1 VLWVARDEVR
11 VPRKVKA
18 MVNTVRGFLHNLSL
32 FSELTDSDMDR
43 LVDMAEE
50 VVLDPGDVLMG
61 EGDPG
66 DALYVVLDGD
76 FEVSKR
82 SGGQDVT
89 LAMRGTGD
97 VLGEMALIEDLPR
110 SATVT
115 ATRRSRIL
123 KITKDVFQALTGS
136 SPSAAL
142 SVLHTMS
149 ARLRNTESMLR
160 QNEKMASLG
169 TLAAGLAHELNNPAA
184 AARRAV
190 DQLKGCLDAWG
201 LVRAEMASLDLAQD
215 QLDLIASLRHRI
227 ASSAPAVDG
236 GDPLERSD
244 REAELQTWMED
255 LGMDDA
261 WDLAPTFLA
270 RGWDIQ
276 EIEGLADR
284 FLPSQLPGVL
294 RWLSIGSNVYG
305 LLGDAGVSLERISSI
320 VRAVKDYSYLD
331 QAPIQDVDIHEGLDN
346 TLVILA
352 HKLKMGIRVRKEF
365 APNLPRI
372 EAYAS
377 ELNQVWTNIID
388 NAIDAMNGEGEIR
401 LRTSA
406 QDDDVVVE
414 ICDTGPGMSPEVQKR
429 IFEPFF
435 TTKPPG
441 VGTGLGLHISYNI
454 VVQRHGG
461 RIEVESGSTGTCF
474 RVMLHR
480 QLKRS

>member
-1 VLWVARDEVR
+1 MIDT
-11 VPRKVKA
+11 VK
-18 MVNTVRGFLHNLSL
+18 GFLHNLEL
-32 FSELTDSDMDR
+32 FSELSESDMDK
-43 LVDMAEE
+43 LIELAEE
-50 VVLDPGDVLMG
+50 VVLEQGDVLME
-61 EGDPG
+61 EGAPG

-82 SGGQDVT
+82 SGNQDVV
-89 LAMRGTGD
+89 LAVRGTGE

-115 ATRRSRIL
+115 AARQSRIL
-123 KITKDVFQALTGS
+123 KITKEVFQTLIGS

-201 LVRAEMASLDLAQD
+201 RARTEMGSLDLDQG
-215 QLDLIASLRHRI
+215 QLDLIASLRDRI
-227 ASSAPAVDG
+227 AASAPAVAGD
-236 GDPLERSD
+236 DPLERSD

-255 LGMDDA
+255 RGVEDA
-261 WDLAPTFLA
+261 WDLAPTLLS
-270 RGWDIQ
+270 RGWTLEDLQ
-276 EIEGLADR
+276 GTADR
-284 FLPSQLPGVL
+284 FLPSQLPIML

-305 LLGDAGVSLERISSI
+305 LLGDATVSLERISAI

-331 QAPIQDVDIHEGLDN
+331 QAPIQDIDVQEGLEN

-352 HKLKMGIRVRKEF
+352 HKLKGGVRVRKEF
-365 APNLPRI
+365 APDLPRV

-388 NAIDAMNGEGEIR
+388 NAIDAINGEGEIR
-401 LRTSA
+401 LKTSVE
-406 QDDDVVVE
+406 DDEVVVE
-414 ICDTGPGMSPEVQKR
+414 ICDTGPGMPPDVQRR

-441 VGTGLGLHISYNI
+441 IGTGLGLHISYNI
-454 VVQRHGG
+454 IVQRHGG
-461 RIEVESGSTGTCF
+461 RIDVDSHPDGTCF
-474 RVMLHR
+474 KVTLPR

>member
-1 VLWVARDEVR
+1 MVD
-11 VPRKVKA
+11 PVK
-18 MVNTVRGFLHNLSL
+18 GFLHNLSL
-32 FSELTDSDMDR
+32 FSELSDSDMDR
-43 LVDMAEE
+43 LIGMAEE
-50 VVLDPGDVLMG
+50 VALDQGEVLMQ
-61 EGDPG
+61 EGTLG
-66 DALYVVLDGD
+66 DALYVVLDGQ
-76 FEVSKR
+76 FEISKR
-82 SGGQDVT
+82 SGNQDVV
-89 LAMRGTGD
+89 LAMRGTGE

-115 ATRRSRIL
+115 AARRSKIL
-123 KITKDVFQALTGS
+123 KITKDVFQTLIGS
-136 SPSAAL
+136 SSSAAL

-201 LVRAEMASLDLAQD
+201 RARIDMGSLNLDREQLELVAE
-215 QLDLIASLRHRI
+215 LRSRI
-227 ASSAPAVDG
+227 ATPVPPGRED
-236 GDPLERSD
+236 DPLERAD
-244 REAELQTWMED
+244 REAEMQTWMED
-255 LGMDDA
+255 QGVEDA
-261 WDLAPTFLA
+261 WDLAPTLLS
-270 RGWDIQ
+270 RGWTLEDLQ
-276 EIEGLADR
+276 MTAKR
-284 FLPSQLPGVL
+284 FIPNQLPVVL
-294 RWLSIGSNVYG
+294 QWLSIGSNVYG
-305 LLGDAGVSLERISSI
+305 LLGDATVSLERISAI

-331 QAPIQDVDIHEGLDN
+331 QAPIQDVDVQDGLEN

-352 HKLKMGIRVRKEF
+352 HKLKGGVRVTKEF
-365 APNLPRI
+365 APDLPKI

-388 NAIDAMNGEGEIR
+388 NAIDAMDGEGEIR
-401 LRTSA
+401 LKTSVE
-406 QDDDVVVE
+406 DGDVVVE
-414 ICDTGPGMSPEVQKR
+414 ICDTGPGMPPDVQQR

-461 RIEVESGSTGTCF
+461 RIEVDSRSGGTCF
-474 RVMLHR
+474 KVALPQH
-480 QLKRS
+480 LKRS

>member
-1 VLWVARDEVR
+1 MIDT
-11 VPRKVKA
+11 VK
-18 MVNTVRGFLHNLSL
+18 GFVHNLSL
-32 FSELTDSDMDR
+32 FSELSDSDMDR
-43 LVDMAEE
+43 LIGLAEE
-50 VVLDPGDVLMG
+50 VVLEPGDVLME

-82 SGGQDVT
+82 SGNQDVV
-89 LAMRGTGD
+89 LAMRGTGE

-115 ATRRSRIL
+115 AARRSKIL
-123 KITKDVFQALTGS
+123 KITKEVFQTLIGS

-201 LVRAEMASLDLAQD
+201 KARTEMGALDFDQGRLDLV
-215 QLDLIASLRHRI
+215 ASLRDRI
-227 ASSAPAVDG
+227 ATSAASEAVD
-236 GDPLERSD
+236 DPLERSD

-255 LGMDDA
+255 RGVEDA
-261 WDLAPTFLA
+261 WDLAPTLLG
-270 RGWDIQ
+270 RGWALEDLRGI
-276 EIEGLADR
+276 ADR
-284 FLPSQLPGVL
+284 FLPNQLPVVL
-294 RWLSIGSNVYG
+294 HWLSIGSTVYG
-305 LLGDAGVSLERISSI
+305 LLGDATVSLERISAI

-331 QAPIQDVDIHEGLDN
+331 QAPIQDVDVQEGLEN

-352 HKLKMGIRVRKEF
+352 HKLKGHVRVHKEF
-365 APNLPRI
+365 APDLPRI

-401 LRTSA
+401 LKTSA
-406 QDDDVVVE
+406 LDNEVMVE
-414 ICDTGPGMSPEVQKR
+414 ICDSGPGMPPEIQQR

-435 TTKPPG
+435 TTKAPG

-461 RIEVESGSTGTCF
+461 RIDVDSHHGGTCF
-474 RVMLHR
+474 TVTLPR
-480 QLKRS
+480 QLKRG